1 MGMSAMVISI
11 VLTIVVLLLTL
22 LTISQGYGYKHTI
35 DPPVNKGEHDNDN
48 NDYQESKA
56 K

>member
-11 VLTIVVLLLTL
+11 VLTVVVLLLTL

-35 DPPVNKGEHDNDN
+35 DPPVNKDEHDNERQDS
-48 NDYQESKA
+48 EA